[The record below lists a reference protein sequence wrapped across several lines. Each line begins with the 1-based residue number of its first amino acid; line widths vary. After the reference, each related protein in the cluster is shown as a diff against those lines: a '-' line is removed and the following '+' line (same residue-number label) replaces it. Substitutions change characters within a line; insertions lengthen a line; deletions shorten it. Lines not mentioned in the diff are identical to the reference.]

1 MIRQATEI
9 PGPRSRELME
19 RRQQAVPR
27 GPFNVAPIFI
37 KSARGAI
44 LEDVDGNTYIDF
56 AGGIG
61 CLNVGSSATKV
72 IDAVKAQA
80 DEFLHTC
87 FHVTMYEPYISLA
100 ERLNRLTPG
109 DFPKKTF
116 FANSGAEAVEN
127 AVKLARHYTGRAG
140 VIAFED
146 AFHGRTLMALSL
158 TSKIKPYKAGFGPFA
173 AEVYRLP
180 YAYCYRCSYNLT
192 YPDCRAHCAND
203 ALEDFFKRH
212 VAAESVGAVI
222 VEPVLGEGGFVVPPR
237 DFFAGI
243 QSVCKANSI
252 VLIADEVQTGMART
266 GTLFACEQMGIEP
279 DILITAKSLG
289 GGLPIS
295 AITGRAEIMDHPMAG
310 GVGGT
315 FGGNPVACRAALA
328 VLDLIEREN
337 LCRRASEI
345 GEKVMRRFKEFERK
359 YAIVGDVRGVGAMCA
374 MEMVKDRATKEPDK
388 EATEKFTQRALS
400 HGLVT
405 ITAGTLG
412 NVIRTLMPLV
422 ITDEQLE
429 SGLDIIDLTMDE
441 LMQESQS
448 AHTV

>member
-1 MIRQATEI
+1 MIRQVTEI

-19 RRQQAVPR
+19 RRQSAVPR
-27 GPFNVAPIFI
+27 GPFNVAPIFV

-61 CLNVGSSATKV
+61 CLNVGSSAAEV

-87 FHVTMYEPYISLA
+87 FHVTMYEPYIELA

-109 DFPKKTF
+109 DFKKKTF

-158 TSKIKPYKAGFGPFA
+158 TSKIKPYKVGFGPFA

-180 YAYCYRCSYNLT
+180 YAYCYRCAYNLT
-192 YPDCRAHCAND
+192 YPDCRVHCASS

-212 VAAESVGAVI
+212 VAAESVAAII
-222 VEPVLGEGGFVVPPR
+222 VEPVLGEGGFVAPPR
-237 DFFAGI
+237 EFFAEL
-243 QSVCKANSI
+243 QEVCKANGI

-266 GTLFACEQMGIEP
+266 GTLFACEQLGIEP

-295 AITGRAEIMDHPMAG
+295 SITGRAEIMDHPMAG

-345 GEKVMRRFKEFERK
+345 GERVMRRFKEFERK
-359 YAIVGDVRGVGAMCA
+359 YAIVGDVRGLGAMCA
-374 MEMVKDRATKEPDK
+374 MEMVKDRATKQPAK
-388 EATEKFTQRALS
+388 EATERFTQLALGR
-400 HGLVT
+400 GLVT

-422 ITDEQLE
+422 ITDEQME
-429 SGLDIIDLTMDE
+429 SGLDIIDGTLDE
-441 LMQESQS
+441 LGPFNFQK
-448 AHTV
+448 

>member
-1 MIRQATEI
+1 MIRQVTEI

-19 RRQQAVPR
+19 RRQRAVPR
-27 GPFNVAPIFI
+27 GPFNTAPIFI

-61 CLNVGSSATKV
+61 CLNVGSSATEV
-72 IDAVKAQA
+72 VDAVKAQA
-80 DEFLHTC
+80 DDFLHTC
-87 FHVTMYEPYISLA
+87 FHVTMYEPYIELA
-100 ERLNRLTPG
+100 ERLNRLAPG
-109 DFPKKTF
+109 NFAKKTF

-173 AEVYRLP
+173 SEVYRLP
-180 YAYCYRCSYNLT
+180 YAYCYRCAYNLT
-192 YPDCRAHCAND
+192 YPDCGAHCARA
-203 ALEDFFKRH
+203 ALEDFFKRY
-212 VAAESVGAVI
+212 VEAESIAAVI
-222 VEPVLGEGGFVVPPR
+222 VEPVLGEGGFVAPPR
-237 DFFAGI
+237 EFFTEL
-243 QSVCKANSI
+243 QSVCRANGI

-295 AITGRAEIMDHPMAG
+295 SITGRAEIMDHPMAG

-328 VLDLIEREN
+328 VMHLIERDN

-345 GEKVMRRFKEFERK
+345 GERVMWRFKEFERK

-374 MEMVKDRATKEPDK
+374 IEMVKDCATKEPAK
-388 EATEKFTQRALS
+388 EATEKFTQRALAR
-400 HGLVT
+400 GLVT
-405 ITAGTLG
+405 ITAGTFG

-422 ITDEQLE
+422 ITNEQLE
-429 SGLDIIDLTMDE
+429 LGLDIIDRTLDE
-441 LMQESQS
+441 LMQEGGCD
-448 AHTV
+448 